1 MSLAWG
7 DLLAAIAFLLVLE
20 GLLPFLKPDSARRF
34 YQQLA
39 NLAQRDLRVAGLAS
53 MACGAMLLFFVR
65 SFK

>member
-1 MSLAWG
+1 MNIAWG

-39 NLAQRDLRVAGLAS
+39 NLGRRDLRVAGLVS
-53 MACGAMLLFFVR
+53 MVAGMLLLFFVR
-65 SFK
+65 SSK